1 MATAEAYGMQAA
13 TRGIRRVSTLG
24 KTAAGSLLAMA
35 VIYTYVSIEV
45 FDDTGM
51 AMVILALPLLAV
63 AGIATGWRWT
73 PFVGI
78 VLAGLL
84 ASFEI
89 PALFGYRLHDF
100 RGGTEWTI
108 QVVLGSTSLVMVM
121 VSCLLAG
128 IQNYRK
134 PAGERTAPSW
144 LRPALLVV
152 AGGVVGAS
160 LLGLRTTS
168 GAQAQVT
175 TNALDN
181 LPAVVAANDA
191 WMQSE
196 IHVKQ
201 GEVVMRRI
209 DNADNY
215 DHTFDVPELG
225 IHLPLGGGESGLVM
239 FKAETAGR
247 YDFKCAI
254 FGHDMKGVIVVDPS

>member
-1 MATAEAYGMQAA
+1 MATAEAFGIQAG
-13 TRGIRRVSTLG
+13 TRGPRSVSALG
-24 KTAAGSLLAMA
+24 KTAAGSLLAMSA
-35 VIYTYVSIEV
+35 IYTYAAFEV
-45 FDDTGM
+45 FDDTAIGLI
-51 AMVILALPLLAV
+51 ILALPLLAV

-89 PALFGYRLHDF
+89 PTLFGYRLHDF
-100 RGGTEWTI
+100 RGGTDWTI
-108 QVVLGSTSLVMVM
+108 QVVLGSTTLFMVM

-134 PAGERTAPSW
+134 PAGQRTAPAW
-144 LRPALLVV
+144 LRPALFVV

-175 TNALDN
+175 ANSLDN

-201 GEVVMRRI
+201 GEVVMRRV

-215 DHTFDVPELG
+215 DHTFDVPDLG

-239 FKAETAGR
+239 FKADKAGR
-247 YDFKCAI
+247 YQFKCAI

>member
-1 MATAEAYGMQAA
+1 MATAEAFGIQAA
-13 TRGIRRVSTLG
+13 TRGPRSVSTLG

-35 VIYTYVSIEV
+35 AIYTYVAIEV
-45 FDDTGM
+45 FDDPGM

-84 ASFEI
+84 GSFEI
-89 PALFGYRLHDF
+89 PALFGFRLHDF
-100 RGGTEWTI
+100 RGGTDWTI
-108 QVVLGSTSLVMVM
+108 QVVLGSTSIFMVI
-121 VSCLLAG
+121 VFSLLAG

-134 PAGERTAPSW
+134 PAGARVAPSW

-175 TNALDN
+175 TNSLDN
-181 LPAVVAANDA
+181 LPAIVAANDS

-215 DHTFDVPELG
+215 DHTFDVPDLG
-225 IHLPLGGGESGLVM
+225 IHLPVSGGESGLVM
-239 FKAETAGR
+239 FKADKAGG
-247 YDFKCAI
+247 YEFKCAV